1 MNVTREE
8 AAKALEDITKAS
20 DKIVELKGYNHGAP
34 HFMIWGTVWLVANII
49 TQFWPQQANWA
60 WGPGVIIGMIASTVA
75 GVIQARMNKPG
86 ATSSMDARIGRRI
99 GMTSGIVFVFIFCL
113 IYIAKPETSRD
124 INALISIFFPFMY
137 MGAGI
142 WAGWRLFAIGLV
154 TAAGI
159 MAGYIWIDEYYSLW
173 MGLFGGGSLIASGLW
188 LRSA

>member
-8 AAKALEDITKAS
+8 AAKALEDISKAS

-34 HFMIWGTVWLVANII
+34 HFMIWGIVWLVANII

>member
-1 MNVTREE
+1 MNLTREE
-8 AAKALEDITKAS
+8 AAKALEDISKAS

-34 HFMIWGTVWLVANII
+34 HFIIWGLVWLVANTI
-49 TQFWPQQANWA
+49 TQFWPEHANWG
-60 WGPGVIIGMIASTVA
+60 WGPGVIIGMIASTVT
-75 GVIQARMNKPG
+75 GVIQSKTIKGVEA
-86 ATSSMDARIGRRI
+86 SSEDAKIGRRI
-99 GMTSGIVFVFIFCL
+99 GMTSGIAFVFIFCL

-124 INALISIFFPFMY
+124 INALISIFFPFLY

-142 WAGWRLFAIGLV
+142 WSGWRLFAIGAV

-159 MAGYIWIDEYYSLW
+159 MAGYIWIEEYYSLW